1 MKDMDIENSPEF
13 KTTKFYCKTN
23 FNMGEI
29 KNEEQHY
36 RDLPKFY
43 KFASDKEKEIVLS
56 KNFDRINNEIEYMLN
71 QLLGPKMN
79 NKRDPSKKEVD
90 E

>member
-1 MKDMDIENSPEF
+1 MI
-13 KTTKFYCKTN
+13 CRN
-23 FNMGEI
+23 FINLQVI
-29 KNEEQHY
+29 RKS
-36 RDLPKFY
+36 Y

-71 QLLGPKMN
+71 QLLGLKIN
-79 NKRDPSKKEVD
+79 GKRDPRKKEVD

>member
-1 MKDMDIENSPEF
+1 M
-13 KTTKFYCKTN
+13 
-23 FNMGEI
+23 
-29 KNEEQHY
+29 
-36 RDLPKFY
+36 PKFY

-71 QLLGPKMN
+71 QLLGLKIN
-79 NKRDPSKKEVD
+79 GKRDPRKKEVD